1 MTVQSVSA
9 SRVVGPSFTITAS
22 AGANGS
28 ITPTGVVT
36 VGRGGS
42 QTFTIA
48 PNANYRILDVLVDGV
63 SNPAAVSSGTFTF
76 SNVLAAHTISA
87 TFSASAATI
96 TATSGANGSVT
107 PPGVQ
112 TVANG
117 GSQTY
122 TITPNPG
129 YHVLDV
135 LVDGG
140 SVGTVTSYAFTNVTV
155 NHTISATFESNA
167 PVINVTAP
175 PAGGS
180 YAQNFSLPV
189 TWTTDVPISTGEFVV
204 WANSGSGYYI
214 GQLVPNNG
222 TASNSTNV
230 TLNVPPGTTYDIVVG
245 YRPTVGSGAWNQLG
259 ASAGTFTVN

>member
-1 MTVQSVSA
+1 VNIQGT
-9 SRVVGPSFTITAS
+9 
-22 AGANGS
+22 GS
-28 ITPTGVVT
+28 SYV
-36 VGRGGS
+36 
-42 QTFTIA
+42 
-48 PNANYRILDVLVDGV
+48 
-63 SNPAAVSSGTFTF
+63 
-76 SNVLAAHTISA
+76 
-87 TFSASAATI
+87 I
-96 TATSGANGSVT
+96 TATAGANGSVT

-112 TVANG
+112 TVATG

-204 WANSGSGYYI
+204 WAYSGSAFYI
-214 GQLVPNNG
+214 GQLVANNG
-222 TASNSTNV
+222 TASNSTSV
-230 TLNVPPGTTYDIVVG
+230 TLNVQPGPGTTYNIVVG
-245 YRPTVGSGAWNQLG
+245 YRPTVGIGAFTEYG